1 MSANHNIYGF
11 VYVLANQSMP
21 GIYKIGH
28 TTRAPMQRA
37 AELSGTTGVPTPFV
51 VAYYAE
57 VFDPAKVERCAHEK
71 FATNRLC
78 QSREFFRM
86 EPSELQRVFD
96 LLDGECS
103 HRVLSEIG
111 LMIVNPAGFGP
122 YIQLFPAVIRSE
134 FPVSEASA

>member
-1 MSANHNIYGF
+1 MSANNNLYGF

-37 AELSGTTGVPTPFV
+37 AELSGTTGVPTPFI

-57 VFDPAKVERCAHEK
+57 VLDPSKFERCAHET
-71 FATNRLC
+71 FATNRIC

-86 EPSELQRVFD
+86 EPAELKQVFD

-103 HRVLSEIG
+103 HSIITETG

-122 YIQLFPAVIRSE
+122 YIQLFPAVIRSDFAVLE
-134 FPVSEASA
+134 TGA